1 MPCDLPT
8 DCALVIFSLSELADV
23 AQLLLVDDF
32 DAPSVHG
39 DDALL
44 CECREGADGITGGHV
59 RQVGEIFACEVNL
72 QRLAILLRGNL
83 FVPDPRA
90 GWVGPSVRFLK
101 KYLKDNPAVMDELD
115 RKLRLGFDMPVE
127 GEEPGQQAAP
137 PPNGTAEE
145 A

>member
-72 QRLAILLRGNL
+72 QRLAILLKP
-83 FVPDPRA
+83 V
-90 GWVGPSVRFLK
+90 VVK
-101 KYLKDNPAVMDELD
+101 QCDE
-115 RKLRLGFDMPVE
+115 RLGESASDVFLSKGDDFAV
-127 GEEPGQQAAP
+127 AAI
-137 PPNGTAEE
+137 TLLSFY
-145 A
+145 